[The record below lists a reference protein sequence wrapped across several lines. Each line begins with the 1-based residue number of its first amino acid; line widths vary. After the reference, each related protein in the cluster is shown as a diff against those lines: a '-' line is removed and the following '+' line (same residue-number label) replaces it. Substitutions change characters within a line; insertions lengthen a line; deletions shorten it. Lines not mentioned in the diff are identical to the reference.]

1 RRGALLHGRPAI
13 LTGSRSE
20 RLKLGAVSALS
31 LWVMQ
36 CKTPCPLWA
45 NSGHR
50 EGLVDH
56 LIGALLGLY
65 AKTPALRVFRVSGHT
80 CQLIPTTIPKARA
93 AEQKTVIMTSA

>member
-1 RRGALLHGRPAI
+1 MR
-13 LTGSRSE
+13 
-20 RLKLGAVSALS
+20 
-31 LWVMQ
+31 

-65 AKTPALRVFRVSGHT
+65 AKAPALRVFKVSGHT